1 MSAKFELIAPCFFG
15 CEATANFELRRIGA
29 ENIRVSDGRLTFSG
43 GPEMIAA
50 ANLNLR
56 TVERVL
62 LLLNTYPAS
71 TFDEL
76 FDGVYAIPW
85 EEFLPADAAFPVTG
99 SSLNSQLTSVPA
111 CQSIIKKAVV
121 KRLMTK
127 HHTSVLPETGAEYKI
142 RFMLRK
148 NVCEIMLDTTGDGL
162 HKRGYR
168 RNAME
173 APIRETLAATIAD
186 LGRVRRDSLVE
197 DPFCGSGTLLIEA
210 AQKAMNIAPG
220 LKRRFAAE
228 RYSFVPVAIWAQQ
241 RQKALA
247 ESKLDVGFEA
257 FGYDIDP
264 AAVALA
270 NANAK
275 LAGVEKR
282 CHFEVADVS
291 DFEAKA
297 EAIVLTNPPYG
308 ERMST
313 IEGAAKLA
321 RTLGRQMEAHPCAG
335 VYAITADMEFESH
348 YGKRANKRRK
358 MYNGMI
364 PCRFRVGLEIVF
376 CSFGFPVP
384 IGWTSSKPFAAF
396 SLQLF
401 HGANLPARVLCV
413 QFVRP
418 VADGVKIIAAFHRR
432 IYTVVDCNEPHVLLR
447 EINFHVGTDL
457 QVLAAKA

>member
-1 MSAKFELIAPCFFG
+1 MPAKFELIAPCFFG
-15 CEATANFELRRIGA
+15 CESTANFELRRIGA
-29 ENIRVSDGRLTFSG
+29 ENIRVSDGRLTFEG
-43 GPEMIAA
+43 GAEMIAA

-56 TVERVL
+56 TVERVM

-85 EEFLPADAAFPVTG
+85 EELLPADAAFPVTG

-228 RYSFVPVAIWAQQ
+228 RYSFVPASIWAEQ

-275 LAGVEKR
+275 LAGVGDR
-282 CHFEVADVS
+282 CRFEVADVK
-291 DFEAKA
+291 DFAPRPSS
-297 EAIVLTNPPYG
+297 IILTNPPYG
-308 ERMST
+308 ERL
-313 IEGAAKLA
+313 GDAAEAAALA
-321 RTLGRQMEAHPCAG
+321 RTLGQVWQASPTAG
-335 VYAITADMEFESH
+335 LYAITADADFEAH
-348 YGKRANKRRK
+348 FGKKAAKRRK
-358 MYNGMI
+358 IYNGMI
-364 PCRFRVGLEIVF
+364 PCQIYMYFD
-376 CSFGFPVP
+376 
-384 IGWTSSKPFAAF
+384 
-396 SLQLF
+396 
-401 HGANLPARVLCV
+401 
-413 QFVRP
+413 RP
-418 VADGVKIIAAFHRR
+418 VKPVRK
-432 IYTVVDCNEPHVLLR
+432 
-447 EINFHVGTDL
+447 
-457 QVLAAKA
+457 